1 LKIPYFSSSI
11 HIKRKTNIKPIPI
24 IARKNG
30 PIFLKTDSSFYAATV
45 ELFVELTVE
54 VNIRFTDYGSSI

>member
-1 LKIPYFSSSI
+1 M
-11 HIKRKTNIKPIPI
+11 

-54 VNIRFTDYGSSI
+54 VKIRFTDYGSSI